1 MRIESILGDGTPDAR
16 TLTVGIHPTEKEG
29 FTARWEAALR
39 ARGVAVKTLD
49 LLGERPLDQVA
60 GCDGVMWHWA
70 QYPHE
75 RRLAALPILR
85 VIETHSRIPVFPDLA
100 TCWHFD
106 DKIAQAYLLEALGI
120 PAPKTWVFWRRQD
133 ALDWC
138 EGAAYPLVAKLAV
151 GAGSANVLLIRDA
164 AAARRYVER
173 CFSGSGILVR
183 PPLPAAGA
191 ARLLARLKRAAKRAA
206 LAVPYVVANR
216 FPSMP
221 DRTYWIPQKNYALFQ
236 EFMPG
241 NEFDTRVTVVG
252 NRAFAYRRFNRP
264 NDFRA
269 SGSGNF
275 DVDPKAIDLRC
286 VREAFESSRKL
297 DAQSMA
303 YDWLFRADG
312 SGPVTGEISYGYVD
326 WMIEKCPGHWDR
338 DLHWHE
344 GRLWPEEAHV
354 DDYLA
359 RIRQGA
365 GQAP

>member
-1 MRIESILGDGTPDAR
+1 MSGKDLV
-16 TLTVGIHPTEKEG
+16 VGIHPEG
-29 FTARWEAALR
+29 AESFTARWESALR
-39 ARGVAVKTLD
+39 TRGVAVKLLD
-49 LLGERPLDQVA
+49 LLGEDPLGQVV

-75 RRLAALPILR
+75 RRMLALPLLR
-85 VIETHSRIPVFPDLA
+85 VIETHLRIPVFPDMA

-106 DKIAQAYLLEALGI
+106 DKIAQSYLLKALGI
-120 PAPKTWVFWRRQD
+120 PAPKTWVFWRRAD
-133 ALDWC
+133 ALAWC
-138 EGAAYPLVAKLAV
+138 ETAAYPVVAKLAV
-151 GAGSANVLLIRDA
+151 GAGSTNVALVRDV
-164 AAARRYVER
+164 AAARSYVER

-183 PPLPAAGA
+183 PPLPRGGIP
-191 ARLLARLKRAAKRAA
+191 RLLAQFKRTAKRAA
-206 LAVPYVVANR
+206 QAVPYVLANH

-221 DRTYWIPQKNYALFQ
+221 DRTYWMPQKNYALFQ

-241 NEFDTRVTVVG
+241 NNFDTRVTVVG

-275 DVDPKAIDLRC
+275 DVDPSAIDRRC
-286 VREAFESSRKL
+286 IRDAFESSRKL
-297 DAQSMA
+297 GSQSMA

-326 WMIEKCPGHWDR
+326 WMIEKCPGHWDS
-338 DLHWHE
+338 DLNWHE

-354 DDYLA
+354 DDFLK

-365 GQAP
+365 GRAP